1 MSLDRFWRAREI
13 RRARQSL
20 LGPPTKESPLSI
32 ARAIH
37 ASLLLGLGSLTAG
50 CGTKAPDD
58 GLAEDS
64 STAESQRGK
73 RYCEVLLAFVE
84 ADAIEAQVWG
94 TQGLNDCPEADWA
107 SVDPLSIAEEFGATV
122 AVANG
127 PRHWVLDHFSGERP
141 PGSPRMF
148 GTLEMQLLATLTL
161 APGTTSSVPYAER
174 TVLRDSVFEFWAGS
188 EIYELVAPDGS
199 VYVMQSYAQIVDPS
213 LSEGDLSGLGAR
225 LTLPAD
231 WQYRAR
237 TLDAPLVVDT
247 PGEATVV
254 QDELQN
260 TYSRYVVGG

>member
-1 MSLDRFWRAREI
+1 
-13 RRARQSL
+13 
-20 LGPPTKESPLSI
+20 
-32 ARAIH
+32 
-37 ASLLLGLGSLTAG
+37 
-50 CGTKAPDD
+50 
-58 GLAEDS
+58 
-64 STAESQRGK
+64 
-73 RYCEVLLAFVE
+73 VLLAFVE

-107 SVDPLSIAEEFGATV
+107 SVDTLSIAEEFGATV

-127 PRHWVLDHFSGERP
+127 PRHWVLDQFSGERP

-231 WQYRAR
+231 WLYRAR
-237 TLDAPLVVDT
+237 TRRPSCRTSCRT
-247 PGEATVV
+247 PIPGTSSGDKRDGQRGRRHVGRRLRSAGRRPGAASTATRAEA
-254 QDELQN
+254 
-260 TYSRYVVGG
+260 